1 MNTLG
6 RFACVMGLALA
17 TLTSALAETAAF
29 VNRRDQAR
37 QAFLSTPEG
46 IYGHYCAHCHGDDTM
61 GAGRLWSSE
70 LSPVA
75 SDLTASELDESE
87 LLRFIDGGSALFG
100 KSNLCPP
107 WGRTISSA
115 NRERLARY
123 LVSRRTPAQVVA
135 EPAKSTPGEIGTTF
149 PWRTL
154 GLILAEF
161 AVIALI
167 IRRMRLR
174 PEVIGGKS

>member
-1 MNTLG
+1 MNTPG
-6 RFACVMGLALA
+6 NFICVMALALA

-37 QAFLSTPEG
+37 QAFLATPEG
-46 IYGHYCAHCHGDDTM
+46 IYGHYCAHCHGDDGM

-75 SDLTASELDESE
+75 SDLTASDLDESE
-87 LLRFIDGGSALFG
+87 LLRFIDGGSARFG
-100 KSNLCPP
+100 QSNLCPP
-107 WGRTISSA
+107 WGATISPA
-115 NRERLARY
+115 NLERLARY
-123 LVSRRTPAQVVA
+123 LMSLRTPAEVVA
-135 EPAKSTPGEIGTTF
+135 KPAEGTPGEIAAAF

-154 GLILAEF
+154 ALILAEF
-161 AVIALI
+161 AVIAVI

-174 PEVIGGKS
+174 PKEIGG